1 MNKDY
6 KKMLVKRKVIKTREG
21 TYQVQAKYT
30 SLGDIKKIDLLKAF
44 RHKIGIRLP

>member
-30 SLGDIKKIDLLKAF
+30 SLGDIKKNLLKAF